1 MVGSYLYLKSRPA
14 FVQRDQ
20 GLTQYLAG
28 SGGGNAG
35 GVQRGSQLVQ
45 VCTDDVGLGHSADGI
60 QQLQK
65 AYAAGLRGTG
75 TREAGGVKAVQVNGQ
90 VHRHLALAQLCGQLG
105 KAGKIKLVH
114 LGVLGSKLELCPV
127 SAADAEL
134 MDAAIP
140 YQLVAAAQHAGVAEL
155 CAQIVV
161 PQVGVGIEVH
171 DMQIRVFLH
180 RSPHRA
186 QRDQMLAAQQQR
198 ELAVFQNFLC
208 PGPDVCQGQLAG
220 AKAQLQVAAV
230 KHVKVRQVGVLVQS
244 NFGATEDFVL
254 NGEAVGPKIL
264 EWKQEK
270 SDMAASEEDKGSI
283 MSILATDL
291 PVTSRQ
297 LKRILKRTGV
307 GIARTGGYTGHG
319 SGEVMI
325 GFTTANR
332 IPSGYEEELVQISA
346 IPENIIDRAFLAA
359 AEAEQEAIL
368 NSMTAAEQI
377 RGIAGELYYSLAEYL
392 EDRES

>member
-1 MVGSYLYLKSRPA
+1 MGKKRIRDFGIVPGRVKTGERNAITDVPGVRVGHCTVK
-14 FVQRDQ
+14 
-20 GLTQYLAG
+20 TEE
-28 SGGGNAG
+28 NHT
-35 GVQRGSQLVQ
+35 GVTV
-45 VCTDDVGLGHSADGI
+45 
-60 QQLQK
+60 
-65 AYAAGLRGTG
+65 
-75 TREAGGVKAVQVNGQ
+75 
-90 VHRHLALAQLCGQLG
+90 
-105 KAGKIKLVH
+105 
-114 LGVLGSKLELCPV
+114 
-127 SAADAEL
+127 
-134 MDAAIP
+134 
-140 YQLVAAAQHAGVAEL
+140 
-155 CAQIVV
+155 IV
-161 PQVGVGIEVH
+161 
-171 DMQIRVFLH
+171 
-180 RSPHRA
+180 
-186 QRDQMLAAQQQR
+186 
-198 ELAVFQNFLC
+198 
-208 PGPDVCQGQLAG
+208 PGPDNAFAKHYTAAAYIHNGFGKSAGVVQVEELGTLETPIALTNTLNVGKVLDVMVDVVIEQSRKDGIEPQSINPVVGECNDCRINHIQKRAIGEKEVREAFAAASEEFEEGDVGAG
-220 AKAQLQVAAV
+220 AGTTCYGMKGGIGSASRVITIGE
-230 KHVKVRQVGVLVQS
+230 KEYTIGVLVQS

-291 PVTSRQ
+291 PLTSRQ

-307 GIARTGGYTGHG
+307 GIARTGGYIGHG

-368 NSMTAAEQI
+368 NSMTAANQT

-392 EDRES
+392 ENREN